1 MLSEKLNSLSRAFR
15 PGNPLGFSKGL
26 PGDFMGNLADLLE
39 RYAEE
44 ALVIEVAL
52 AGGPNLDDP
61 AHRAS
66 RALLETLNAD
76 TEKETAH
83 DHR

>member
-52 AGGPNLDDP
+52 AGGPDLDGP
-61 AHRAS
+61 AYRPT
-66 RALLETLNAD
+66 RALLQSLNAS
-76 TEKETAH
+76 TEKETSH

>member
-1 MLSEKLNSLSRAFR
+1 MLSEKLRSLSRVFR
-15 PGNPLGFSKGL
+15 PENPLGFSRGL
-26 PGDFMGNLADLLE
+26 SGDFTGNLADLLE
-39 RYAEE
+39 HYAEE

-66 RALLETLNAD
+66 RALLETLNAAA
-76 TEKETAH
+76 EKETCH